1 MADLLITYAIT
12 ALMFVILGGVVFGAR
27 SRRYNQLKNSGP
39 APNS

>member
-27 SRRYNQLKNSGP
+27 SRRYSQQKNLGM